1 MKKHLLIIQATWA
14 EYMAYRL
21 SFVLWRVR
29 MVIQLLAI
37 YFLWRAIFSG
47 DQELFGYTQTSLL
60 TYIVLTS
67 FVRPIV
73 MSTRSLD
80 LGGMIN
86 DGSLSNFLI
95 RPFSVFQ
102 FFVSR
107 DAADK
112 ALNLV
117 FAVGEIALILLILRP
132 PVFLQMD
139 GATLLLSTVALGI
152 GVVLFF
158 LSSMIISALGFWT
171 PDVWALRFL
180 SFILTEFFAGLLFPL
195 DILPQRLFEISQLL
209 PFSYFIYFPLKIY
222 TGGLTLSAIM
232 QGLGIGTV
240 WIVGLGA
247 LYLHLWRRGL
257 AVYTAEGT

>member
-1 MKKHLLIIQATWA
+1 MKKYLLIIQATWA

-21 SFVLWRVR
+21 SFILWRVR

-47 DQELFGYTQTSLL
+47 DQTLFGYTQAGLL

-95 RPFSVFQ
+95 RPFSVFR
-102 FFVSR
+102 FFMTR
-107 DAADK
+107 DVADK
-112 ALNLV
+112 LLNLV
-117 FAVGEIALILLILRP
+117 FAIGEIALI
-132 PVFLQMD
+132 VFLLQPPIFLQLD
-139 GATLLLSTVALGI
+139 GATLLLSTVALGV

-158 LSSMIISALGFWT
+158 LASMIISALGFWT

-195 DILPQRLFEISQLL
+195 DILPQRLFEISQFL
-209 PFSYFIYFPLKIY
+209 PFAYFIYFPLKIY
-222 TGGLTLSAIM
+222 TGGLTLAAIM
-232 QGLGIGTV
+232 QGLAIGTV

-257 AVYTAEGT
+257 AVYTAEGK